1 MNRDGCWLKEAKGP
15 KGPRT
20 GLEKEQEA
28 GELALASGIWYW
40 PVLACI
46 GLSCRVRW
54 WGKAGNHPCR
64 KRRGDTG
71 DTECAQRN
79 FYQTELVLS
88 MRELPQYRGVWLR
101 LFWEEELENGG
112 AFGGGEEA
120 GVQPQGNVDIFITA
134 LNIIKCREF

>member
-20 GLEKEQEA
+20 GLAKEQEA
-28 GELALASGIWYW
+28 GELALASGIWHW

-46 GLSCRVRW
+46 GLSCRVS
-54 WGKAGNHPCR
+54 
-64 KRRGDTG
+64 
-71 DTECAQRN
+71 
-79 FYQTELVLS
+79 YQTELVLS

-120 GVQPQGNVDIFITA
+120 GVGAATRKRGYLHHSIEYN
-134 LNIIKCREF
+134 